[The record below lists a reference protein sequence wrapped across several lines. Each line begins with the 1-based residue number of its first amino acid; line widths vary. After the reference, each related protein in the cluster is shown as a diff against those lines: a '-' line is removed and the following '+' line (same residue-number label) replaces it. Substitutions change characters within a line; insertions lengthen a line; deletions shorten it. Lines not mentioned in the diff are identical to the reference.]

1 MKIDTHQHFW
11 RYSAP
16 EFPWISEAMPALR
29 RDCLPPDNAGA
40 MRAACVDGVVA
51 VQART
56 LAEETDFLLGL
67 ADQHPEVLGVVGWAD
82 LGAADL
88 EPRLQAWCAHPA
100 FKGLRHILQDEA
112 DASAWVQASAHQ
124 RGLRALQRHRRVYD
138 VLVFEHQMPAAVELC
153 ARHDAHW
160 LVLDHVGKPALRDW
174 GADGAPATS
183 RWSSH
188 LRELAAMPHV
198 MCKLSGAV
206 TETDWPNHHGLRP
219 QDTRNILACFDQ
231 ALEAFGPQRLMF
243 GSDWPVCLL
252 RAPYAEVARII
263 DDWSLTLSDDER
275 ASLWGGNAVRC
286 YGLPR
291 AERAPAESARWT

>member
-29 RDCLPPDNAGA
+29 RDCLPPDNAAA
-40 MRAACVDGVVA
+40 MRTAGVDGVVA

-56 LAEETDFLLGL
+56 LADETDFLLGL
-67 ADQHPEVLGVVGWAD
+67 AEQCPEVLGVVGWAD

-88 EPRLQAWCAHPA
+88 EPRLRAWCAHPA

-112 DASAWVQASAHQ
+112 DASAWVAAPAHQ
-124 RGLRALQRHRRVYD
+124 RGLQTLQRQQRVYD
-138 VLVFEHQMPAAVELC
+138 VLVFERQLPAAVALC
-153 ARHDAHW
+153 ARHDTHW

-174 GADGAPATS
+174 GDDGAQASPG
-183 RWSSH
+183 WSH
-188 LRELAAMPHV
+188 ALRELAAMPHV

-206 TETDWPNHHGLRP
+206 TETDWLNNHGLTR

-243 GSDWPVCLL
+243 GSDWPVCQLS
-252 RAPYAEVARII
+252 APYDVVHGLAEQWARSRLNAAEQEAF
-263 DDWSLTLSDDER
+263 WS
-275 ASLWGGNAVRC
+275 GNALRC
-286 YGLPR
+286 YDLSPPP
-291 AERAPAESARWT
+291 PAIP

>member
-29 RDCLPPDNAGA
+29 RDCLPSDNAAA
-40 MRAACVDGVVA
+40 MRTAGVDGVVA

-56 LAEETDFLLGL
+56 LANETDFLLGL
-67 ADQHPEVLGVVGWAD
+67 ADQCPEVLGVVGWAD

-88 EPRLQAWCAHPA
+88 EPRLWAWCAHPA

-112 DASAWVQASAHQ
+112 DASAWVAAPAHQ
-124 RGLRALQRHRRVYD
+124 RGLQTLQRQQRVYD
-138 VLVFEHQMPAAVELC
+138 VLVFEHQLPAAVALC

-174 GADGAPATS
+174 GDAGAQASPGWGHA
-183 RWSSH
+183 

-206 TETDWPNHHGLRP
+206 TETDWMHHHGLTP

-243 GSDWPVCLL
+243 GSDWPVCQLS
-252 RAPYAEVARII
+252 APYDVVHGLAEQWARSRLNAAEQEAF
-263 DDWSLTLSDDER
+263 WS
-275 ASLWGGNAVRC
+275 GNALRC
-286 YGLPR
+286 YDLSPPT
-291 AERAPAESARWT
+291 PAIS

>member
-29 RDCLPPDNAGA
+29 RDCLPPDNAAA
-40 MRAACVDGVVA
+40 MRTAGVDGVVA

-56 LAEETDFLLGL
+56 LADETDFLLGL
-67 ADQHPEVLGVVGWAD
+67 AEQCPEVLGVVGWAD

-88 EPRLQAWCAHPA
+88 EPRLRAWCAHPA

-112 DASAWVQASAHQ
+112 DASAWVAAPAHQ
-124 RGLRALQRHRRVYD
+124 RGLQTLQRQQRVYD
-138 VLVFEHQMPAAVELC
+138 VLVFEPQLPAAVALC
-153 ARHDAHW
+153 ARHDTHW

-174 GADGAPATS
+174 GDDGAQASPG
-183 RWSSH
+183 WSH
-188 LRELAAMPHV
+188 ALRELAAMPHV

-206 TETDWPNHHGLRP
+206 TETDWLNNHGLTR

-231 ALEAFGPQRLMF
+231 ALDAFGPHRLMF
-243 GSDWPVCLL
+243 GSDWPVCQLS
-252 RAPYAEVARII
+252 APYDVVHGLAEQWARSRLNAAEQEAF
-263 DDWSLTLSDDER
+263 WS
-275 ASLWGGNAVRC
+275 GNALRC
-286 YGLPR
+286 YDLSPPP
-291 AERAPAESARWT
+291 PAIP

>member
-11 RYSAP
+11 HYSAP

-29 RDCLPPDNAGA
+29 RDCLPQDNAQA
-40 MRAACVDGVVA
+40 MAAAGVDAVVA

-56 LAEETDFLLGL
+56 LAAETDFLLRL

-82 LGAADL
+82 LGATDL

-100 FKGLRHILQDEA
+100 FKGLRHLLQDEA
-112 DASAWVQASAHQ
+112 DVAAWVDASDHQ
-124 RGLRALQRHRRVYD
+124 RGLRALQRHQRVYD
-138 VLVFEHQMPAAVELC
+138 VLVFEHQLPAVTAMC

-174 GADGAPATS
+174 GDDGAQTAS
-183 RWSSH
+183 NWSH
-188 LRELAAMPHV
+188 CLRELAAMPHV

-206 TETDWPNHHGLRP
+206 TETDRPHHHGLTR

-231 ALEAFGPQRLMF
+231 ALDAFGAQRLMF
-243 GSDWPVCLL
+243 GSDWPVCQLC
-252 RAPYAEVARII
+252 APYAVVHGLAEQWARSRLSGAEQEAF
-263 DDWSLTLSDDER
+263 WS
-275 ASLWGGNAVRC
+275 GNALRC
-286 YGLPR
+286 YDLKP
-291 AERAPAESARWT
+291 PTHTLQ

>member
-29 RDCLPPDNAGA
+29 RDCLPSDNAAA
-40 MRAACVDGVVA
+40 MRTAGVDGVVA

-56 LAEETDFLLGL
+56 LADETDFLLGL
-67 ADQHPEVLGVVGWAD
+67 ADQCPEVLGVVGWAD

-88 EPRLQAWCAHPA
+88 EPRLWAWCAHPA

-112 DASAWVQASAHQ
+112 DASAWVAAPAHQ
-124 RGLRALQRHRRVYD
+124 RGLQTLQRQQRVYD
-138 VLVFEHQMPAAVELC
+138 VLVFEHQLPAAVALC

-174 GADGAPATS
+174 GDAGAQASPGWGRA
-183 RWSSH
+183 

-206 TETDWPNHHGLRP
+206 TETDWLNNHGLTP
-219 QDTRNILACFDQ
+219 QDTRHILACFDQ

-243 GSDWPVCLL
+243 GSDWPVCQLS
-252 RAPYAEVARII
+252 APYDVVHGLAEQWARSRLNAAEQEAF
-263 DDWSLTLSDDER
+263 WS
-275 ASLWGGNAVRC
+275 GNALRC
-286 YGLPR
+286 YDLSPPT
-291 AERAPAESARWT
+291 PAIS

>member
-16 EFPWISEAMPALR
+16 EFPWISEAMTALR
-29 RDCLPPDNAGA
+29 RDCMPPDNAAA
-40 MRAACVDGVVA
+40 MRAAGVDGVVA

-56 LAEETDFLLGL
+56 LADETDFLLAL
-67 ADQHPEVLGVVGWAD
+67 ADRHPEVLGVVGWAD

-112 DASAWVQASAHQ
+112 NAVAWVQASAHQ
-124 RGLRALQRHRRVYD
+124 RGLRALQQHQRVYD
-138 VLVFEHQMPAAVELC
+138 VLVFEHQLPAAVALC

-160 LVLDHVGKPALRDW
+160 LVLDHMGKPALRDW
-174 GADGAPATS
+174 GGDGAPAAS
-183 RWSSH
+183 RWRDG

-206 TETDWPNHHGLRP
+206 TETDWPQHHGLTP
-219 QDTRNILACFDQ
+219 QDTRHILACFDQ

-243 GSDWPVCLL
+243 GSDWPVCQLSS
-252 RAPYAEVARII
+252 PYDVVHGLAEQWARSRLSPAEQEAF
-263 DDWSLTLSDDER
+263 WS
-275 ASLWGGNAVRC
+275 GNAIRC
-286 YGLPR
+286 YDLSP
-291 AERAPAESARWT
+291 PARTIE